1 VIDLHPNQICAD
13 VQSMGSKLVLD
24 GDDLYIE
31 NPMNV
36 CPEVE
41 QLIKS
46 YKSRIVTYLKGGY
59 SDKDHSVKQTI
70 DKVLLFM
77 SGVQQDMNKKIEDW
91 LNNDVEAMAGVIQL
105 IIDLSH
111 NGWSDCKEPTAN
123 YETVETDK
131 LSKEIYERAMSYF
144 KRGS

>member
-1 VIDLHPNQICAD
+1 MIDLHPKQICAD

-24 GDDLYIE
+24 GEDLYIE

-41 QLIKS
+41 QFIKS

-59 SDKDHSVKQTI
+59 SDKDHNVIQTI
-70 DKVLLFM
+70 DKIILFM
-77 SGVQQDMNKKIEDW
+77 NGEDLSNSKIQDW
-91 LNNDVEAMAGVIQL
+91 LNNDDQSMTIVLEL
-105 IIDLSH
+105 IVMLSK
-111 NGWSDCKEPTAN
+111 NGWTDCKEPIAN
-123 YETVETDK
+123 YETVETYK